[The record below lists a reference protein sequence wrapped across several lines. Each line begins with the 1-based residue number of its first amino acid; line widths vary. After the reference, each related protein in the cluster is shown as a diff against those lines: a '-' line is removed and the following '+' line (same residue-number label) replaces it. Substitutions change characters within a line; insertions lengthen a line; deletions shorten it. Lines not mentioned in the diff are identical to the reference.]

1 VSIRKLEASTTGS
14 AMLRTFVRPHLVS
27 ALLAALLA
35 GCATPPAT
43 PTGVSFVVVRH
54 AEKAGDGK
62 DPPLSTAGQA
72 RAIALA
78 DALRDAPLRAAYATA
93 YQRTQAT
100 AAPAARAHALE
111 VTTYDANR
119 PAGEFAAQLRRDHRE
134 GSVLVV
140 GHSNT
145 VPALAAALCAC
156 DVAPM
161 GDAEFDRRL
170 VITVDARGDATLRE
184 ERY

>member
-1 VSIRKLEASTTGS
+1 MSTPTSVLALPSRFS
-14 AMLRTFVRPHLVS
+14 ARAFGS
-27 ALLAALLA
+27 ALLAAALLA
-35 GCATPPAT
+35 ACASRPTAPAFT
-43 PTGVSFVVVRH
+43 TFVLVRH
-54 AEKAGDGK
+54 AEKADDGSK
-62 DPPLSTAGQA
+62 DPPLSAAGTA
-72 RAIALA
+72 RAQALA
-78 DALRDAPLRAAYATA
+78 ASLRDAPLRAAYATA